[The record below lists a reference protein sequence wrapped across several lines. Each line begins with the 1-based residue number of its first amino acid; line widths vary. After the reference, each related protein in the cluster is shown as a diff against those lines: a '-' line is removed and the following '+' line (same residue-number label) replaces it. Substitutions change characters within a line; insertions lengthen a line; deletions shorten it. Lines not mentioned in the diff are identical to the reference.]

1 MFPGSVCPATVPV
14 TVIVF
19 TADIL
24 MISAKA
30 DGFYL
35 WAKIDQFVSLF
46 PDTLNH
52 QI

>member
-1 MFPGSVCPATVPV
+1 MFPGSVCPATEPV
-14 TVIVF
+14 TIIVF

-35 WAKIDQFVSLF
+35 
-46 PDTLNH
+46 
-52 QI
+52 